1 MNLKLI
7 VAFLMIS
14 ILIAGCQPAE
24 EELTPEQADTGYE
37 EQPPAVEENIVVP
50 SHEPAPQEEMPSS
63 ESMGLLNEFKK
74 TIHYLNSHPEIGE
87 TVTGTPRKVEIIFN
101 YPLTKGTEIKL
112 WDKTQDIWFQLQDTI
127 IADTDSLV
135 AIAYVEQELNPGI
148 YKVTYK
154 AVFASKEEEGPQEGF
169 YYFEI
174 E

>member
-1 MNLKLI
+1 MKIKLFFT
-7 VAFLMIS
+7 VFVLS
-14 ILIAGCQPAE
+14 LFVFGCQPAD
-24 EELTPEQADTGYE
+24 EELIPEQAETGYE
-37 EQPPAVEENIVVP
+37 EQPPAVDEDVVVP
-50 SHEPAPQEEMPSS
+50 AHEPEPVEEMPAVNTR
-63 ESMGLLNEFKK
+63 GLLNEHKD
-74 TIHYLNSHPEIGE
+74 TIHYINSHPEIGE

-101 YPLTKGTEIKL
+101 YPLTKGTAIKL
-112 WDKTQDIWFQLQDTI
+112 WDKDQDIWFQLQDTI

-135 AIAYVEQELNPGI
+135 AIAYIEQDISPGI

>member
-1 MNLKLI
+1 MKTKLLFTVFVLSLFI
-7 VAFLMIS
+7 F
-14 ILIAGCQPAE
+14 GCQPAD
-24 EELTPEQADTGYE
+24 EELQPEPADTGYE
-37 EQPPAVEENIVVP
+37 EQPPSVDEDVVVP
-50 SHEPAPQEEMPSS
+50 AHEPEPVEEMPTSDTR
-63 ESMGLLNEFKK
+63 GLLNEHKD

-87 TVTGTPRKVEIIFN
+87 TVQGTPRKIEIIFN

-112 WDKTQDIWFQLQDTI
+112 WDKTQDIWFQTGDTI

-135 AIAYVEQELNPGI
+135 TIAYLEQEIDPGI

-154 AVFASKEEEGPQEGF
+154 AVFASKEEDGVQEGF